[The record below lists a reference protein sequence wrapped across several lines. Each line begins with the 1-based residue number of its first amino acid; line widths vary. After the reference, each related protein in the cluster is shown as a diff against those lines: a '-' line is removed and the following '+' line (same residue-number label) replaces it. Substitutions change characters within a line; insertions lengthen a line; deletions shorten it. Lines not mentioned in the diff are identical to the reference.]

1 MRAGLILQAL
11 ARRFDVHLLV
21 FPVAGDGGESSEFV
35 NQHTVRVG
43 SLELRRYLDPHFG
56 LIARISNPEERFK
69 AELAYPKPQLSR
81 FCTSE
86 ALAK

>member
-1 MRAGLILQAL
+1 
-11 ARRFDVHLLV
+11 
-21 FPVAGDGGESSEFV
+21 V